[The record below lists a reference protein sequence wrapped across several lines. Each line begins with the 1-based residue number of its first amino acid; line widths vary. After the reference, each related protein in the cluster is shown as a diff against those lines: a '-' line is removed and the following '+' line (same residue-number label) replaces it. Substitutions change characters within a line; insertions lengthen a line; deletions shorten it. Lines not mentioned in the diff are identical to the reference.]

1 MTHIQP
7 QTIPGARYDI
17 TKTCELLGIH
27 RNSLRIYTENKDI
40 VAEYHAPTARKLY
53 TAEEIQRFWLST
65 VKLG

>member
-17 TKTCELLGIH
+17 TQTCALLGIH
-27 RNSLRIYTENKDI
+27 RNSLRIYTENRDI
-40 VAEYHAPTARKLY
+40 VAEYHAPTALNLFRGIELP
-53 TAEEIQRFWLST
+53 RFWQST